1 MSEKVYKQTPEQI
14 WQEYQKGVSYNT
26 RINLYE
32 QVKKNENFYIGKQ
45 WEGLNAPD
53 LNKPVVNVLRRVVSY
68 FISMIVSDDVG
79 VSFTPFIEDSSGK
92 LAAKVLS
99 NAVDEVIE
107 LADIKAKSRD
117 IIRDAAV
124 DGDGFLYF
132 YFDADAETGQAA
144 KGQIMTEVL
153 PNVNVIYGNPYSDDL
168 QKQPYILLVLRKTV
182 ESVREEA
189 KEHGEDPAL
198 IHEDDDTNQYDVAGA
213 SQDGLVTVVIK
224 MWREGE
230 TIHAVKVSKGAVI
243 RPAWDM
249 QLKRYPIACMRWEK
263 VKNSYHGEA
272 AISAMIPNQISVNQ
286 LFAMAI
292 HSVKSTAFPK
302 ILYDKVKI
310 SGWSN
315 KVGQAIGVVGN
326 PNDAIYSGFKAP
338 DMSGQVMDLIE
349 RLCQKTLEFMG
360 ASDAALGNVNP
371 SNTSAIIATQKAS
384 AMPLELQKLE
394 FRRFTEEYIRVIL
407 DMVSVY
413 YGVREA
419 AYEEEGNTV
428 IAPFDFSS
436 LVGANF
442 RMKVDVGAAAYWSE
456 LMQIQTLDN
465 LLSKGIV
472 PDAVTYLESIPDGY
486 VPNKSELVD
495 KLKEREQMQV
505 QQPVQGMP
513 PQQMAIPGGEQA
525 VI

>member
-1 MSEKVYKQTPEQI
+1 MSEKVTKQTPAQI

-53 LNKPVVNVLRRVVSY
+53 LNKPVVNVLKRVVSY

-99 NAVDEVIE
+99 KSIDEVIE
-107 LADIKAKSRD
+107 IADIKSKSRD

-132 YFDADAETGQAA
+132 YFDADAETGQEA
-144 KGQIMTEVL
+144 KGQIMSEVL
-153 PNVNVIYGNPYSDDL
+153 PNVNVIYGNPYSEDL
-168 QKQPYILLVLRKTV
+168 QKQPYILIVLRKTV
-182 ESVREEA
+182 ESVRKEAEEYGQDA
-189 KEHGEDPAL
+189 AM

-230 TIHAVKVSKGAVI
+230 TIHAIKVSKGAVV

-249 QLKRYPIACMRWEK
+249 QLKRYPLACMRWEK
-263 VKNSYHGEA
+263 VKNSYHGQS
-272 AISAMIPNQISVNQ
+272 AIGEMIPNQISVNQ

-292 HSVKSTAFPK
+292 HSVKTTAFPK
-302 ILYDKVKI
+302 ILYDNTKVK
-310 SGWSN
+310 GWSN

-326 PNDAIYSGFKAP
+326 PNDAIYSGFKAH

-349 RLCQKTLEFMG
+349 RLTQKTLEFMG

-407 DMVSVY
+407 DLIAVH

-428 IAPFDFSS
+428 IAPFDYTS
-436 LVGANF
+436 LTGANF
-442 RMKVDVGAAAYWSE
+442 RMKVDIGAAAYWSE

-465 LLSKGIV
+465 LLAKGIV
-472 PDAVTYLESIPDGY
+472 PDVITYLESMPDGY
-486 VPNKSELVD
+486 IPNKSGIIN
-495 KLKEREQMQV
+495 KLKENMNA
-505 QQPVQGMP
+505 QQMP
-513 PQQMAIPGGEQA
+513 PQMMPGGEQA